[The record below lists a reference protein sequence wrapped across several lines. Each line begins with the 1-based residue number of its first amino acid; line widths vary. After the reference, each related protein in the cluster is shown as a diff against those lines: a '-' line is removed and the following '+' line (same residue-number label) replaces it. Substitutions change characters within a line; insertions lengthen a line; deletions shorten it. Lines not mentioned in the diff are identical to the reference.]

1 MWWMSRQPS
10 VHAGSVLP
18 TVTVSGV
25 VEEGFSGSGFGPDGR
40 CTGPL
45 PSVPL
50 HPAKISA
57 AARDASVYSLFF
69 ITSDNFRK
77 SRKECLKNKKNSGK
91 PFRFTFIF
99 VYLKIETIQRKI
111 ELSITTNY

>member
-25 VEEGFSGSGFGPDGR
+25 VEEGFPGVGSPSGFSGSGFGPDGR

-77 SRKECLKNKKNSGK
+77 SRKECLKNKKTPAN
-91 PFRFTFIF
+91 PFASLLFLYI
-99 VYLKIETIQRKI
+99 
-111 ELSITTNY
+111 